1 MKRVYKAASELFAA
15 NAVLSAP
22 AGAESCSGILRC
34 GTHYPEKKEVNA
46 EGGALSGTEERRLY
60 RGDFS

>member
-1 MKRVYKAASELFAA
+1 MKCVFKAAAEIFAA
-15 NAVLSAP
+15 NAVLSASV
-22 AGAESCSGILRC
+22 GAVRCSGIPRC
-34 GTHYPEKKEVNA
+34 GAHYPEKKEVNA

>member
-1 MKRVYKAASELFAA
+1 MKRVFKAAAEIFAA

-22 AGAESCSGILRC
+22 AGAESCSGIPRC
-34 GTHYPEKKEVNA
+34 GAHYPEKKEVNI
-46 EGGALSGTEERRLY
+46 EGGALSVTEERRLY